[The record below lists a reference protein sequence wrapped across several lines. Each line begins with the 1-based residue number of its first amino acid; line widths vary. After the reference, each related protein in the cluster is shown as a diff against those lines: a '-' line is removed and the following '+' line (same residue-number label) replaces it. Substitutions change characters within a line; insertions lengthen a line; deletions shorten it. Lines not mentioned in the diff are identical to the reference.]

1 MTRNQRFL
9 NKMHLYKQ
17 DLLNIEENIPIQH
30 LNPYRIT
37 DPWNQSIDIV
47 FQSLRQEIIQR
58 NRIKTLMY
66 TYYLGEL
73 LSFKTLPRMAWLEYV
88 ENNDI
93 TDEYRYFLGATRT
106 YKVFQDDPDQIYRT
120 NHLSFYVMARMSK
133 NNFDNNFMPFVQAI
147 RDISINIRS

>member
-47 FQSLRQEIIQR
+47 FQSLRQEIIQ
-58 NRIKTLMY
+58 
-66 TYYLGEL
+66 
-73 LSFKTLPRMAWLEYV
+73 
-88 ENNDI
+88 
-93 TDEYRYFLGATRT
+93 
-106 YKVFQDDPDQIYRT
+106 
-120 NHLSFYVMARMSK
+120 
-133 NNFDNNFMPFVQAI
+133 
-147 RDISINIRS
+147 